1 MKIYA
6 VIDRKA
12 KAIVSVFTSVNDES
26 AERSFLM
33 LLTGPKNIFTDF
45 PEDFE
50 LYRVAELS
58 YDNSL
63 KVCAIGSEDLENAGC
78 IVSSYVIN
86 SYRVD
91 APVKAGAD
99 YDKRYLA
106 MVHADRF
113 PVFDDSDR
121 VEASDEIKK
130 D

>member
-50 LYRVAELS
+50 LYRVADLS

-63 KVCAIGSEDLENAGC
+63 KVCAIGSENLENAGF
-78 IVSSYVIN
+78 VVN

-91 APVKAGAD
+91 APVKAGVD

-113 PVFDDSDR
+113 PVFEDSEN
-121 VEASDEIKK
+121 VEVSANEVKK